1 MLAAGKSQRMGERN
15 KLLLPLRR
23 KTVLELVLGAL
34 LGAKDVGEVIVVTG
48 EDRAAVEEVLTGL
61 AVRSVFNPDFEAGMA
76 GSISTGVAAASATAS
91 GYLICPGDLPL
102 LTPAIVQTLCRE
114 FAAAPEGTIIAPVFR
129 GRRGHPVIFS
139 RTYRETLLALQGDRG
154 ARPVI
159 QANIKHLLEVS
170 LNTDAILRDVDTPED
185 YRNLD
190 GDDDLS

>member
-1 MLAAGKSQRMGERN
+1 MGERN

-34 LGAKDVGEVIVVTG
+34 LGAKGIGEVIVVTG
-48 EDRAAVEEVLTGL
+48 EDRAAVVGVLEGYP
-61 AVRSVFNPDFEAGMA
+61 VRPVFNPDFEAGMG
-76 GSISTGVAAASATAS
+76 GSIRTGIAAASATAA

-102 LTPAIVQTLCRE
+102 LTPVIVQTLCRE
-114 FAAAPEGTIIAPVFR
+114 FAAAPEGTIVAPAFR

-139 RTYRETLLALQGDRG
+139 ITYRETLLALQGDRG

-159 QANIKHLLEVS
+159 QANMKHLLEVS

-185 YRNLD
+185 YRKVRKISNNNLN
-190 GDDDLS
+190 S